1 MIPNK
6 CNWAQKQGW
15 LFLTHTTECNDRILL
30 DWDFIGD
37 AKYCPFCGKEI
48 NIITDVD
55 RVRLHLEK
63 LSGKNNNIKKES

>member
-1 MIPNK
+1 MDK
-6 CNWAQKQGW
+6 CNWQQKDHW
-15 LFLTHTTECNDRILL
+15 LFNMYEANCCKRELL

-48 NIITDVD
+48 NILTDVD

-63 LSGKNNNIKKES
+63 LSGKNDNIKKES